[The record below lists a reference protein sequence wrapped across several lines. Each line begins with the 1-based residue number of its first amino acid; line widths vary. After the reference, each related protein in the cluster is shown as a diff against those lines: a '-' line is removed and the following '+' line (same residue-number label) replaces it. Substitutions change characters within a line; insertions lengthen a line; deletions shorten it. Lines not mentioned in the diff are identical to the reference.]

1 MLAMIAGPCLA
12 ATFPVLQ
19 GDKTWRDAG
28 SKAAEFVFRALEIE
42 PEDARQHR

>member
-1 MLAMIAGPCLA
+1 MLPMIAGTCLA
-12 ATFPVLQ
+12 ATFLVLQ

-28 SKAAEFVFRALEIE
+28 SKAAQFVFRALDIE